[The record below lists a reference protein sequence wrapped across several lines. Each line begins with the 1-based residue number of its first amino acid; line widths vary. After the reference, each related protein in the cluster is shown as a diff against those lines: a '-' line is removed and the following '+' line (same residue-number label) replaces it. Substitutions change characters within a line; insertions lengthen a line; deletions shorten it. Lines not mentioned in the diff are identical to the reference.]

1 MDELFLGEMGIPY
14 LELELMTARSL
25 MNKVRGYEKR
35 SEREYRE
42 QWERTRMIS
51 YYSFCPID
59 PSDPEKKNLVPMME
73 WMPFQ
78 WDTEVNNDEVW
89 EKTKAHAM
97 KLKEESDQRWA
108 KLEDNLKKRD
118 VEQ

>member
-1 MDELFLGEMGIPY
+1 
-14 LELELMTARSL
+14 
-25 MNKVRGYEKR
+25 
-35 SEREYRE
+35 
-42 QWERTRMIS
+42 
-51 YYSFCPID
+51 
-59 PSDPEKKNLVPMME
+59 MME